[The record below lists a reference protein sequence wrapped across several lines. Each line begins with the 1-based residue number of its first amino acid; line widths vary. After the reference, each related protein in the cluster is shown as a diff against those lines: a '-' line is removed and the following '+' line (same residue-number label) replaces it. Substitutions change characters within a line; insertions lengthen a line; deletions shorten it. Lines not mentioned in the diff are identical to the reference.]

1 MRRLASLGVL
11 AILLIAGSVQAQG
24 VNRVRSSLLEEVIPE
39 ADRVEEAEGSPIVR
53 RAYKD
58 DELIGYVFLT
68 SDLPPEEYGYSGPI
82 EALVA
87 MTPEGNLTGV
97 RVTRYNETYMRTRG
111 DFLRRPGFQEQ
122 FAGKFIGDAFRVYED
137 VDGMSRVTISVRALS
152 RGVRRTARRVAAEYL
167 RVAESEPGPVEN
179 ILNLSWFEMRR
190 FGVAPRFEVLEE
202 GRDPVGISLI
212 HLESDEFAEYLVGG
226 LYRYALQAAE
236 RRGGADHMVLYVVDG
251 TRPQLAIQQGWSVT
265 QDGVTKEIP
274 TENVAMLGAPW
285 EGLLNGES
293 SMTGVLLLND
303 VDVGQPMTFG
313 YDRGSELGSYT
324 LDYTTQR
331 AIAVMAETAAAEAA
345 AAEAAAIES
354 ALREAELAASSSEPE
369 ESVVD
374 ATDAPDVTAAASSS
388 ADAAPAIS
396 QLELLDFEVEPQ
408 ESVFERTLANTSWTR
423 VGWIILALTLA
434 TLAFFIKKA
443 ALRWVALSFTF
454 IVLGYVDGGFLSVSH
469 ITSAIWVGPSVFLY
483 DLPLLIMVVFT
494 VLTVILFG
502 RIFCGF
508 LCPFGALQDFIE
520 QIVPKRFQRSLPR
533 KAHEVGLKAKYGVL
547 AIIIVPALA
556 GSDTSLYQYFEPFG
570 TVFSLTPSLFL
581 WSIAGSIL
589 VASAVV
595 PRFYC
600 RYMCPLGAALAIGSV
615 ISLKRIR
622 RVEQCDHCKICE
634 QKCPTGAIRGPQI
647 DFKECVRC
655 NVCEIELIEKT
666 GVCRHDMEVI
676 RPRLIQ
682 LETGSP
688 VGLSESITGTHA
700 N

>member
-1 MRRLASLGVL
+1 MTHMRCLASLGVL
-11 AILLIAGSVQAQG
+11 AVLLVGSAQAQG

-53 RAYKD
+53 LAYKD

-111 DFLRRPGFQEQ
+111 EFLRRPGFQEQ

-202 GRDPVGISLI
+202 GRDPVGVSLI

-236 RRGGADHMVLYVVDG
+236 RRGGADQMVLYVVDG

-265 QDGVTKEIP
+265 QGGVTSEIP

-285 EGLLNGES
+285 EGLLSGES

-303 VDVGQPMTFG
+303 VDVEQPMTFE

-324 LDYTTQR
+324 LEYTTQR
-331 AIAVMAETAAAEAA
+331 AIEVMAETAAAEAA
-345 AAEAAAIES
+345 ATAAAES
-354 ALREAELAASSSEPE
+354 ASRERELAASSPEVE
-369 ESVVD
+369 ESLAV
-374 ATDAPDVTAAASSS
+374 ATDAPEATAIASSPT
-388 ADAAPAIS
+388 DAAPVVS

-408 ESVFERTLANTSWTR
+408 ETVFERTLANTSWTR

-443 ALRWVALSFTF
+443 ALRWVALGFTF
-454 IVLGYVDGGFLSVSH
+454 IVLGYVDGGFL
-469 ITSAIWVGPSVFLY
+469 
-483 DLPLLIMVVFT
+483 
-494 VLTVILFG
+494 
-502 RIFCGF
+502 
-508 LCPFGALQDFIE
+508 
-520 QIVPKRFQRSLPR
+520 
-533 KAHEVGLKAKYGVL
+533 
-547 AIIIVPALA
+547 
-556 GSDTSLYQYFEPFG
+556 
-570 TVFSLTPSLFL
+570 
-581 WSIAGSIL
+581 
-589 VASAVV
+589 
-595 PRFYC
+595 
-600 RYMCPLGAALAIGSV
+600 
-615 ISLKRIR
+615 
-622 RVEQCDHCKICE
+622 
-634 QKCPTGAIRGPQI
+634 
-647 DFKECVRC
+647 
-655 NVCEIELIEKT
+655 
-666 GVCRHDMEVI
+666 
-676 RPRLIQ
+676 
-682 LETGSP
+682 
-688 VGLSESITGTHA
+688 
-700 N
+700 